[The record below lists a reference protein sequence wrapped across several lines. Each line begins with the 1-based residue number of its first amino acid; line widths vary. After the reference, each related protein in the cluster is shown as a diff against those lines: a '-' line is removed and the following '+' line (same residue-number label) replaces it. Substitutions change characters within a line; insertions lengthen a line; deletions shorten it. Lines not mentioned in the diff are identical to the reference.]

1 MKATPKNQVDP
12 EPRAIT
18 PKPANT
24 RTRGNGR
31 GTLYKY
37 TKGRY
42 RWQFRN
48 ADGKVLASG
57 ISPDKSSAEKAL
69 SRVITERER
78 GTLANP
84 DRVTLREYGETY
96 LERQSNVRPQTLRL
110 YRCELEYALDLIGNK
125 QLRTITYKTIVD
137 TLTTLSKKGMSGTY
151 RAGKP
156 MSSRTLDKVRLRL
169 RAVFSEAVRD
179 QLIYVNPTDA
189 VRRVKGIDDPEDMG
203 GVALDFP
210 EAARL
215 QEIGEALHAA
225 GQCRLWAAVF
235 TSLSIG
241 LRRGEVMALRWQDL
255 DLEAGV
261 LHVRQNLTVHN
272 NELQLGKPKT
282 QKAVREIP
290 LPASLTAAL
299 KRHKAEQALERK
311 ENGQSWTDTGAVFAT
326 ELGTYTHPDNMNRTV
341 RVLGE
346 WSTPGAL
353 ERKRKDKS
361 GQVVMS
367 VLTLEQRMLAIP
379 RPHRAAL
386 TAAIMAGNRLPEISP
401 HDLRHTAGTLMLRR
415 RVPVE
420 VVSRILGH
428 ARVSI
433 TLDVYRHVLESEKR
447 SEMVDLFAAPIPTR
461 AAVTAP
467 LN

>member
-1 MKATPKNQVDP
+1 MADAD
-12 EPRAIT
+12 PRAA
-18 PKPANT
+18 KKGKS
-24 RTRGNGR
+24 RERGNGR

-42 RWQFRN
+42 RWQYRN
-48 ADGKVLASG
+48 ADGDVLASG
-57 ISPDKSSAEKAL
+57 ISPDKSSAEKEL
-69 SRVITERER
+69 SRVVTEKER

-84 DRVTLREYGETY
+84 DRVTVREYAQTW
-96 LERQSNVRPQTLRL
+96 LERQTSVRPQTLRL
-110 YRCELEYALDLIGNK
+110 YRCELEYALKLIGDK
-125 QLRTITYKTIVD
+125 QLRTVTYKTITD
-137 TLTTLSKKGMSGTY
+137 TLTALSQQLMTSKN

-156 MSSRTLDKVRLRL
+156 MSSRTLNMVRSRL

-179 QLIYVNPTDA
+179 QLIYVNPTDS
-189 VRRVKGIDDPEDMG
+189 VRRVKGTDDPEDRG

-215 QEIGEALHAA
+215 QELGEALHSA

-235 TSLSIG
+235 TALSIG
-241 LRRGEVMALRWQDL
+241 LRRGEVMGLRWQDI
-255 DLEAGV
+255 DLERGV
-261 LHVRQNLTVHN
+261 LYVRSNLTVHK

-282 QKAVREIP
+282 PRAVREIP
-290 LPASLTAAL
+290 MPASLLAVLT
-299 KRHKAEQALERK
+299 RHKAQQALERST
-311 ENGQSWTDTGAVFAT
+311 NGTMWADTGAVFAT
-326 ELGTYTHPDNMNRTV
+326 ELGTFTHPDNLNRTV

-346 WSTPGAL
+346 WSTPDAL
-353 ERKRKDKS
+353 ERTRKNKDGTKT
-361 GQVVMS
+361 VTLV
-367 VLTLEQRMLAIP
+367 TLEQRLLAIA
-379 RPHRAAL
+379 RPHRAKL
-386 TAAIMAGNRLPEISP
+386 TAAINAGQRLPEISP

-461 AAVTAP
+461 EAVSAP